1 MKKPYTICH
10 MMMSVDGRIDC
21 AMTVKLEGTKEYYE
35 ALASLETT
43 ANVSGRVTAELEM
56 ALPGSFESE
65 NRDAFGKGGFSK
77 KTDSSSYTVVVD
89 TRGTLLWPEDSTSEE
104 PLIVLTSEKVRKN
117 YLAYL
122 DEQSVSWIVCGKE
135 RIDLVRASEILA
147 KEFGV
152 ERMAIVGGG
161 SINAA
166 FLDAGLLDE
175 VSVLIAPGID
185 GRKGMTS
192 TFDGLP
198 TDREPY
204 QLKMESVTSYE
215 NGVVWIRY
223 QINKTK

>member
-35 ALASLETT
+35 SLASLKTT
-43 ANVSGRVTAELEM
+43 ANVSGRVTAQLEM
-56 ALPGSFESE
+56 ALPGTFKNE
-65 NRDAFGKGGFSK
+65 NGDAFGKEGFSK
-77 KTDSSSYTVVVD
+77 KTDSCSYTVVAD
-89 TRGTLLWPEDSTSEE
+89 TKGTLLWPKDSTSEE
-104 PLIVLTSEKVRKN
+104 PLIVLTSEKVSKN

-135 RIDLVRASEILA
+135 GIDFARASEILA
-147 KEFGV
+147 REFGV

-198 TDREPY
+198 MEREPY
-204 QLKMESVTSYE
+204 QLKLESVIPYE

-223 QINKTK
+223 RLNKTK